1 MEPTDARRHER
12 GPAPTPATGIEAHG
26 VARQPV
32 PRKARET
39 PREHPPQFGD
49 GARAR
54 VEAPPLPTEII
65 DGGPIEIGRIALH
78 CCRLRY
84 GQDSAHVTGGNR
96 FCLNRTAALSRH
108 E

>member
-12 GPAPTPATGIEAHG
+12 GPAPTPATAMEPTG
-26 VARQPV
+26 VARQMARGNEREIL
-32 PRKARET
+32 RK
-39 PREHPPQFGD
+39 HPPQFGAGD
-49 GARAR
+49 RAL

-96 FCLNRTAALSRH
+96 FCL
-108 E
+108 